1 MGRRSMILKKTNA
14 VLSLFTLLGMV
25 IHIGY
30 NVFAYLTFYYN
41 PGLKMMTAYPF
52 MICVC
57 LHAVLG
63 VFLVIAGGDGTGIR
77 YYPGLNLTTVIQRTS
92 AALILLLLVVHIR
105 MFDLMKYASSQG
117 NWPLWWLLVFSEVL
131 FFAAV
136 ISHVSVSFSK
146 ALVTLGWLGSMETK
160 RKIDRTVYVLGALI
174 FLFTLYAVIKGQ
186 IMMFTA

>member
-1 MGRRSMILKKTNA
+1 MILKKTNA
-14 VLSLFTLLGMV
+14 VLSLLTLLRMV

-92 AALILLLLVVHIR
+92 AALILLLLVVHILC
-105 MFDLMKYASSQG
+105 MLVAKKYM
-117 NWPLWWLLVFSEVL
+117 PCL
-131 FFAAV
+131 
-136 ISHVSVSFSK
+136 
-146 ALVTLGWLGSMETK
+146 
-160 RKIDRTVYVLGALI
+160 DRI
-174 FLFTLYAVIKGQ
+174 Q
-186 IMMFTA
+186 M